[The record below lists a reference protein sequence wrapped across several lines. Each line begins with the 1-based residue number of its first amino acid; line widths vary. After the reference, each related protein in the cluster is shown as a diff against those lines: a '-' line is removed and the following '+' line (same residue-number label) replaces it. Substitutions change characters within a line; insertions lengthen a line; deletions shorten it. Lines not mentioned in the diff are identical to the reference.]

1 MVRVTKSAAV
11 SPGSIARNSIHNCA
25 TFSVAAMAN
34 SGASSREAREPSVAR
49 GPWRRRLCAIS
60 SPEIRKKAG
69 MRKLWMKSANS
80 PIQAMPSGEFI
91 TQS

>member
-1 MVRVTKSAAV
+1 M
-11 SPGSIARNSIHNCA
+11 A
-25 TFSVAAMAN
+25 T
-34 SGASSREAREPSVAR
+34 SGTSKREAREVSVAR
-49 GPWRRRLCAIS
+49 GPCRRRLWVIS
-60 SPEIRKKAG
+60 RPEMRKKAG